1 MTKMTDHGRSKRKP
15 GKRVDRRSRGARTEP
30 HDARRE
36 LLSAAA
42 NVFSERGFHHAS
54 IDAVAERAGYSKG
67 AVYWHFA
74 GKDDLFLALIEE
86 HVDHPLREMVEL
98 LESAP
103 ADRDM
108 APEASRRFAG
118 LIAGQ
123 HDWILLDNEYWLRV
137 MRDPKLRQRYAK
149 RRRELRTALGD
160 ALARRAET
168 LGAGPLAIE
177 PERIATTFMALIVG
191 LAQQALVDP
200 QAVPDDLLGETI
212 LLIYRGLTAPPGN
225 QAP

>member
-1 MTKMTDHGRSKRKP
+1 MTMVSARGRPRRKP
-15 GKRVDRRSRGARTEP
+15 GKRLDRRSRRARAEA

-42 NVFSERGFHHAS
+42 DVFSERGFHHAS
-54 IDAVAERAGYSKG
+54 IDAVAARAGYSKG

-86 HVDHPLREMVEL
+86 RVDRPIREMIEL

-103 ADRDM
+103 ADLDM
-108 APEASRRFAG
+108 APEASRRFAE
-118 LIAGQ
+118 LLTGQ
-123 HDWILLDNEYWLRV
+123 HDWLLLDNEHWLRA
-137 MRDPKLRQRYAK
+137 MRNPELRGRYAE

-160 ALARRAET
+160 ALARRVET
-168 LGAGPLAIE
+168 LGVGPLPVE
-177 PERIATTFMALIVG
+177 PERIATAFMALSVG

-200 QAVPDDLLGETI
+200 QTVPDDLLGETI
-212 LLIYRGLTAPPGN
+212 LLIYRGLTAPESQTP
-225 QAP
+225 

>member
-1 MTKMTDHGRSKRKP
+1 MTGRGRSKREP
-15 GKRVDRRSRGARTEP
+15 GKRVDRRSRGARAEP

-42 NVFSERGFHHAS
+42 DVFSERGFHHAS

-86 HVDHPLREMVEL
+86 HVDHPLREMAQL

-123 HDWILLDNEYWLRV
+123 RDWILLDNEYWLRA
-137 MRDPKLRQRYAK
+137 MRDPELRGRYAE
-149 RRRELRTALGD
+149 RRRELRIALGA
-160 ALARRAET
+160 ALARRVET
-168 LGAGPLAIE
+168 LGVGPLAVE
-177 PERIATTFMALIVG
+177 PEQIATAFMALIVG

-200 QAVPDDLLGETI
+200 QAVPEDLLGETI
-212 LLIYRGLTAPPGN
+212 LLIYKGLTAHPEN

>member
-1 MTKMTDHGRSKRKP
+1 VAPSRGPEGRSR
-15 GKRVDRRSRGARTEP
+15 KRVDRRSRGARAAP

-36 LLSAAA
+36 LLAAA
-42 NVFSERGFHHAS
+42 AEVFSARGFHHAS
-54 IDAVAERAGYSKG
+54 IDEVAERAGYSKG

-86 HVDHPLREMVEL
+86 RVDRPIREMIEL

-108 APEASRRFAG
+108 APEASRRFAEV
-118 LIAGQ
+118 LTAQ
-123 HDWILLDNEYWLRV
+123 HDWLLLDNEYWLRA
-137 MRDPKLRQRYAK
+137 MRDPELRRRYAERQRD
-149 RRRELRTALGD
+149 LRAALGD

-168 LGAGPLAIE
+168 LGAGPLTVE
-177 PERIATTFMALIVG
+177 PERIATAFIALSAG

-200 QAVPDDLLGETI
+200 RAVPDDLLGETF
-212 LLIYRGLTAPPGN
+212 LLIYKGLTARPED

>member
-1 MTKMTDHGRSKRKP
+1 VAASRRPGGRS
-15 GKRVDRRSRGARTEP
+15 GNRVDRRSRGARAEP

-42 NVFSERGFHHAS
+42 EVFSARGFHHAS
-54 IDAVAERAGYSKG
+54 IDEVAERAGYSKG

-86 HVDHPLREMVEL
+86 HVDRPIREMVEL

-108 APEASRRFAG
+108 APEASRRFAEV
-118 LIAGQ
+118 LRAQ
-123 HDWILLDNEYWLRV
+123 HDWLLLDNEYWLRA
-137 MRDPKLRQRYAK
+137 MRDPQLRRRYAT
-149 RRRELRTALGD
+149 RQRELRATLGD

-168 LGAGPLAIE
+168 LGAGPLAVE
-177 PERIATTFMALIVG
+177 PERIATAFMALSAG

-200 QAVPDDLLGETI
+200 GAVPDDLLGETI
-212 LLIYRGLTAPPGN
+212 LLIYKGLTARPEE

>member
-1 MTKMTDHGRSKRKP
+1 VTPPR
-15 GKRVDRRSRGARTEP
+15 KRVDRRSRSARSEP

-42 NVFSERGFHHAS
+42 EVFSSRGYHQAS
-54 IDAVAERAGYSKG
+54 IDDVAELAGYSKG

-86 HVDHPLREMVEL
+86 HVDRPTREMVEL

-108 APEASRRFAG
+108 APEASRRFAEV
-118 LIAGQ
+118 LTAQ
-123 HDWILLDNEYWLRV
+123 RDWLLLDNEYWLRA
-137 MRDPKLRQRYAK
+137 MRDPELRRRYAE
-149 RRRELRTALGD
+149 RQRELRTALGV
-160 ALARRAET
+160 ALARRMET
-168 LGAGPLAIE
+168 LGGEPLAVD
-177 PERIATTFMALIVG
+177 PERIAGAFMALIVG

-200 QAVPDDLLGETI
+200 EAVPDDLLGETI
-212 LLIYRGLTAPPGN
+212 LLIYKGLTAPPAEG
-225 QAP
+225 AH

>member
-1 MTKMTDHGRSKRKP
+1 MATR
-15 GKRVDRRSRGARTEP
+15 KRVDRRRRDARAEH

-42 NVFSERGFHHAS
+42 DVFSARGFHHAS

-67 AVYWHFA
+67 AVYWHFD

-86 HVDHPLREMVEL
+86 HVDQPLREMAEL

-108 APEASRRFAG
+108 APEASRRLAE

-123 HDWILLDNEYWLRV
+123 PAWILLDHEYWLRA
-137 MRDPKLRQRYAK
+137 MRDPQLRRRYAE
-149 RRRELRTALGD
+149 RRRDLRVALGG
-160 ALARRAET
+160 ALARRMET
-168 LGAGPLAIE
+168 LGAETPAID
-177 PERIATTFMALIVG
+177 PERIATAFIALIVG
-191 LAQQALVDP
+191 LAQQALIDP
-200 QAVPDDLLGETI
+200 GAVPDDLLGETI
-212 LLIYRGLTAPPGN
+212 LLIYRGLTA
-225 QAP
+225 